1 MTDIRWVR
9 VTQQGNIPPREGR
22 AVLIGGRELALFNLG
37 PSTELGRGDR
47 FLATENRCPHQGGP
61 LCDGIV
67 TAVSVVCP
75 LHAWKVNLETGAVE
89 RPAAGREHCV
99 ETFPTRVE
107 DGIILIGLP
116 AVARR
121 SVGEESACGEPACAP
136 ATRLD
141 SAQGGPFDSN
151 QTTKEHAA

>member
-1 MTDIRWVR
+1 MTEIRWVR
-9 VTQQGNIPPREGR
+9 VTQQENIPPREGR
-22 AVLIGGRELALFNLG
+22 PVLIAGRELALFNL
-37 PSTELGRGDR
+37 GDR

-67 TAVSVVCP
+67 TATSVVCP

-89 RPAAGREHCV
+89 RPASGREHCV

-116 AVARR
+116 AL
-121 SVGEESACGEPACAP
+121 G
-136 ATRLD
+136 
-141 SAQGGPFDSN
+141 Q
-151 QTTKEHAA
+151 EHAA

>member
-1 MTDIRWVR
+1 MTEIRWVR
-9 VTQQGNIPPREGR
+9 VTQQENIPPREGR
-22 AVLIGGRELALFNLG
+22 PVLIAGRELALFNL
-37 PSTELGRGDR
+37 GDR

-67 TAVSVVCP
+67 TATSVVCP

-116 AVARR
+116 ALGGV
-121 SVGEESACGEPACAP
+121 VGGTSG
-136 ATRLD
+136 
-141 SAQGGPFDSN
+141 Q
-151 QTTKEHAA
+151 EHAA

>member
-1 MTDIRWVR
+1 MTELRWVR
-9 VTQQGNIPPREGR
+9 VTEQGNIPPREGR
-22 AVLIGGRELALFNLG
+22 PVLIAGRELALFNLG
-37 PSTELGRGDR
+37 PSPEIGAGDR
-47 FLATENRCPHQGGP
+47 FLATGNRCPHQGGP

-67 TAVSVVCP
+67 TATSVVCP

-116 AVARR
+116 LPGRR
-121 SVGEESACGEPACAP
+121 SLGEGDRPFDGAQGGPF
-136 ATRLD
+136 D
-141 SAQGGPFDSN
+141 SAQGGPFDGA
-151 QTTKEHAA
+151 QGRREHAA